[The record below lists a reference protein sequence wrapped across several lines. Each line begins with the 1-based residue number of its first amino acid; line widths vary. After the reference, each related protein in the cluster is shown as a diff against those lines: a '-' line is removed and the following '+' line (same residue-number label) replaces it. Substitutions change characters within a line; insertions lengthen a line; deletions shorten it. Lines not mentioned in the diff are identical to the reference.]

1 MELPVLSRMNK
12 VTLKV
17 TSVVP
22 VLPPASS
29 LWSNEHG
36 EERSW
41 AGRRWSNCTETE
53 ATLTSLSKLLSSF
66 GASFSDQTNLSFQ
79 SCHFSLHLFWT
90 EFSLPNFSPRC
101 WEHCLSIYQSI
112 LTKFLWA
119 QQAEVEGMNFEK
131 KKWLAIK
138 CRAEKPIIRTIC

>member
-1 MELPVLSRMNK
+1 MNK

-17 TSVVP
+17 TSVVS

-29 LWSNEHG
+29 LWSNDHG

-41 AGRRWSNCTETE
+41 VGWRWSTCTETE
-53 ATLTSLSKLLSSF
+53 ATPTLLSKLLSSF
-66 GASFSDQTNLSFQ
+66 GASFSDQTNPSFQ

-101 WEHCLSIYQSI
+101 WKHYLSIYQSI

-119 QQAEVEGMNFEK
+119 QQAEVEGMNFEE
-131 KKWLAIK
+131 KWLAKK
-138 CRAEKPIIRTIC
+138 CRAENPII